1 MSWLEPFMGFAGLA
15 HPAVLLAVAVGA
27 LTGVVIGVLP
37 GIGPGVAIAV
47 MLPLTY
53 GMNPLAGIT
62 LLLGIYVGAYY
73 GGAVTSILIR
83 TPGEASSIMTMFDGA
98 PMAERGEAERALSL
112 AFASAFVGGIVSALV
127 LAFVAAPVSQFTSR
141 FGAAENF
148 MAALLAMI
156 FIARA
161 YERQIGGAVMMIG
174 LGLLIGTVGID
185 PTSNEQRFT
194 FGLTA
199 LQTGLPLV
207 PVVIGLFGVAQALVL
222 LSSPPGERT
231 AEPMAAFGKPRLEH
245 FLEPLRYPRTLLRSL
260 GIGTA
265 IGILP
270 GVGSA
275 LSTTMSYFAARRA
288 AKQPESFGQGNPEGI
303 VAAETANNANSGGAM
318 LTVLTLGIPGD
329 AITAI
334 IMGVFIVHGIVPGP
348 TLFADQPELVYGIF
362 AALVSINIATLL
374 LLLVLARPFARLSRL
389 DPRWLGA
396 AILALCFTGAYS
408 TSSSMYGVWVALGA
422 GVLGWACAL
431 GRLPVIPL
439 VLGLVLGDIL
449 ESTLR
454 QSLSVSSGSWSI
466 FFTRPI
472 AAALLAACA
481 LAVLQPLV
489 RGLRLHW
496 RARETRETREQA
508 SS

>member
-1 MSWLEPFMGFAGLA
+1 MSWFEPFMGFAGLA

-207 PVVIGLFGVAQALVL
+207 PVVIGLFGVAQAHRLQHRAHRVRKRSVHDEGLLPAQVHRLHELVHEGQVHGQPRAELRFVQCLERGGRQLRDDAPGLQGRRVEDHVGLEVADPVCGL
-222 LSSPPGERT
+222 LDVLKVHLHTFDPVVAAQLGREQQGQVLAAVHLGEIAPGEDDLAELLALHQQVEHQAGEVADADHEKGLGHGCFLSEKFLRCHRQVRT
-231 AEPMAAFGKPRLEH
+231 M
-245 FLEPLRYPRTLLRSL
+245 S
-260 GIGTA
+260 
-265 IGILP
+265 
-270 GVGSA
+270 SA
-275 LSTTMSYFAARRA
+275 LR
-288 AKQPESFGQGNPEGI
+288 
-303 VAAETANNANSGGAM
+303 
-318 LTVLTLGIPGD
+318 
-329 AITAI
+329 
-334 IMGVFIVHGIVPGP
+334 
-348 TLFADQPELVYGIF
+348 
-362 AALVSINIATLL
+362 
-374 LLLVLARPFARLSRL
+374 
-389 DPRWLGA
+389 
-396 AILALCFTGAYS
+396 
-408 TSSSMYGVWVALGA
+408 
-422 GVLGWACAL
+422 
-431 GRLPVIPL
+431 
-439 VLGLVLGDIL
+439 
-449 ESTLR
+449 
-454 QSLSVSSGSWSI
+454 
-466 FFTRPI
+466 
-472 AAALLAACA
+472 
-481 LAVLQPLV
+481 
-489 RGLRLHW
+489 
-496 RARETRETREQA
+496 
-508 SS
+508 

>member
-1 MSWLEPFMGFAGLA
+1 MNWLQPFIGFAGLGE
-15 HPAVLLAVAVGA
+15 PAVLLAIAVGA
-27 LTGVVIGVLP
+27 LLGIVIGILP

-53 GMNPLAGIT
+53 GMSPLAGIA

-83 TPGEASSIMTMFDGA
+83 TPGEASSVMTMFDGA

-127 LAFVAAPVSQFTSR
+127 LAFLAAPVSRFTSK

-148 MAALLAMI
+148 MAALLAII

-161 YERQIGGAVMMIG
+161 YERQFFAAVMMIG
-174 LGLLIGTVGID
+174 LGLLLGTVGID
-185 PTSNEQRFT
+185 PTSSEQRFT
-194 FGLTA
+194 FGLTH
-199 LQTGLPLV
+199 LQSGLPLV
-207 PVVIGLFGVAQALVL
+207 SMVIGLFGVAQGLVL
-222 LSSPPGERT
+222 LSSAPKT
-231 AEPMAAFGKPRLEH
+231 ATAPMAAFGKPQLRH

-260 GIGTA
+260 GIGTG

-288 AKQPESFGQGNPEGI
+288 ARDPDSFGKGNPEGI

-334 IMGVFIVHGIVPGP
+334 IMGVFIVHGVVPGP
-348 TLFADQPELVYGIF
+348 TLFADNPALVYGIF
-362 AALVSINIATLL
+362 AALIAINLAILL
-374 LLLVLARPFARLSRL
+374 MLLFLARPFARLSRV

-408 TSSSMYGVWVALGA
+408 TTSSMYGVAIALGA
-422 GVLGWACAL
+422 GVLGWGCAL
-431 GRLPVIPL
+431 ARLPVIPL

-454 QSLSVSSGSWSI
+454 QSISVSSGAWSI
-466 FFTRPI
+466 FLTRPI
-472 AAALLAACA
+472 AAVLAVCCA
-481 LAVLQPLV
+481 LALAQPL
-489 RGLRLHW
+489 LRLLRTRM
-496 RARETRETREQA
+496 RAAETPST
-508 SS
+508 

>member
-1 MSWLEPFMGFAGLA
+1 MSWFEPFMGFAGLA
-15 HPAVLLAVAVGA
+15 EPAVLLAIAVGA
-27 LTGVVIGVLP
+27 LTGIVIGILP

-62 LLLGIYVGAYY
+62 LLLGVYVGAYY

-112 AFASAFVGGIVSALV
+112 AFASAFIGGIVSALV
-127 LAFVAAPVSQFTSR
+127 LAFVAAPISQFTSR

-161 YERQIGGAVMMIG
+161 YERQIGAAVMMIG

-194 FGLTA
+194 FGTTA
-199 LQTGLPLV
+199 LQSGLPLV

-222 LSSPPGERT
+222 LSSRPRAPDHKPR
-231 AEPMAAFGKPRLEH
+231 AAFGRPKLAH
-245 FLEPLRYPRTLLRSL
+245 FLEPLRYPRTVLRSL

-288 AKQPESFGQGNPEGI
+288 SPRPDSFGQGNPEGV

-348 TLFADQPELVYGIF
+348 TLFADKPELVYGIF
-362 AALVSINIATLL
+362 AALVSINLAIMVMLL
-374 LLLVLARPFARLSRL
+374 FLARPFARLSQL

-408 TSSSMYGVWVALGA
+408 TSSSTYGIWVALGA
-422 GVLGWACAL
+422 GVLGWGCAL

-454 QSLSVSSGSWSI
+454 QALTVSSGAWTI
-466 FFTRPI
+466 FLTRPI
-472 AAALLAACA
+472 AAVLLACCA
-481 LAVLQPLV
+481 LAVLQPL
-489 RGLRLHW
+489 LRLLKLKLL
-496 RARETRETREQA
+496 AREARQQA
-508 SS
+508 TP

>member
-1 MSWLEPFMGFAGLA
+1 MSWLEPFVGFAGLA
-15 HPAVLLAVAVGA
+15 EPVVLLAIAIGA
-27 LTGVVIGVLP
+27 FTGIVIGILP

-53 GMNPLAGIT
+53 GMSPLAGIT

-112 AFASAFVGGIVSALV
+112 AFASAFIGGIASALV
-127 LAFVAAPVSQFTSR
+127 LAFVAAPISQFTSR

-148 MAALLAMI
+148 MAALLAII

-161 YERQIGGAVMMIG
+161 YERQLGAAVMMIG
-174 LGLLIGTVGID
+174 VGLLVGTVGID

-194 FGLTA
+194 FDWTA
-199 LQTGLPLV
+199 LQSGLPLV
-207 PVVIGLFGVAQALVL
+207 PMVIGLFGIAQALVL
-222 LSSPPGERT
+222 LASTPEASGKPL
-231 AEPMAAFGKPRLEH
+231 AAFGKPQIGH

-288 AKQPESFGQGNPEGI
+288 SKDPDSYGKGNPEGI

-334 IMGVFIVHGIVPGP
+334 IMGIFIVHGIVPGP
-348 TLFADQPELVYGIF
+348 TLFADKPDLVYGIF
-362 AALVSINIATLL
+362 AGLISINLAIILMLL
-374 LLLVLARPFARLSRL
+374 FLARPFARLSQL

-408 TSSSMYGVWVALGA
+408 TTSSMYGVWVAMGA
-422 GVLGWACAL
+422 GLLGWACAL

-454 QSLSVSSGSWSI
+454 QTLTVSSGDWSI
-466 FFTRPI
+466 FLHRPI
-472 AAALLAACA
+472 AAVLLLCCA
-481 LAVLQPLV
+481 LAVLQPLL
-489 RGLRLHW
+489 RQFKQGL
-496 RARETRETREQA
+496 RAREAR
-508 SS
+508 S

>member
-1 MSWLEPFMGFAGLA
+1 MSWLQPFMGFAGLGE
-15 HPAVLLAVAVGA
+15 PAVLLAIAVGA
-27 LTGVVIGVLP
+27 LLGIVIGILP

-53 GMNPLAGIT
+53 GMSPLAGIA

-83 TPGEASSIMTMFDGA
+83 TPGEASSVMTMFDGA

-127 LAFVAAPVSQFTSR
+127 LAFLAAPVSRFTSK

-148 MAALLAMI
+148 MAASLAII

-161 YERQIGGAVMMIG
+161 YERQFFAAVMMIG
-174 LGLLIGTVGID
+174 LGLLLGTVGID
-185 PTSNEQRFT
+185 PTSSEQRFT

-199 LQTGLPLV
+199 LQSGLPLV
-207 PVVIGLFGVAQALVL
+207 SMVIGLFGVAQGLVL
-222 LSSPPGERT
+222 LSSPPPATG
-231 AEPMAAFGKPRLEH
+231 APMATFGKPQLKH
-245 FLEPLRYPRTLLRSL
+245 FLEPLRYPSTLLRSL
-260 GIGTA
+260 GIGTG

-288 AKQPESFGQGNPEGI
+288 ARDPDSFGKGNPEGI

-334 IMGVFIVHGIVPGP
+334 IMGVFIVHGVVPGP
-348 TLFADQPELVYGIF
+348 TLFADNPALVYGIF
-362 AALVSINIATLL
+362 AALLAINVAIILMLL
-374 LLLVLARPFARLSRL
+374 FLARPFARLSQV

-408 TSSSMYGVWVALGA
+408 TTSSMYGVWIALGA

-431 GRLPVIPL
+431 ARLPVIPL

-454 QSLSVSSGSWSI
+454 QSISVSSGAWSI
-466 FFTRPI
+466 FLTRPI
-472 AAALLAACA
+472 AAVLTACCA
-481 LAVLQPLV
+481 LALAQPL
-489 RGLRLHW
+489 LRLLRTRL
-496 RARETRETREQA
+496 RAAETPST
-508 SS
+508 